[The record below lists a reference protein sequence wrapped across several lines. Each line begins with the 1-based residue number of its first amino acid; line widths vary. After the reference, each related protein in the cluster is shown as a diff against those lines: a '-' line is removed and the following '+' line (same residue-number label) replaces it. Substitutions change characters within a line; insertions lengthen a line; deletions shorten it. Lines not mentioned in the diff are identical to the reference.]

1 MVVEYAEAVRRT
13 MISLNSCHI
22 IICAKISPGFLRQ
35 ELDGYEEELGFRP
48 VGGLAEAL
56 TEPVRFA
63 GEYGD
68 PPRWTERDTYVLA
81 RLAESFAADGGGEK

>member
-1 MVVEYAEAVRRT
+1 V
-13 MISLNSCHI
+13 
-22 IICAKISPGFLRQ
+22 
-35 ELDGYEEELGFRP
+35 
-48 VGGLAEAL
+48 GLAEAL
-56 TEPVRFA
+56 YRNRSVLQ

>member
-1 MVVEYAEAVRRT
+1 MEYAEAREADYD
-13 MISLNSCHI
+13 IFKQLSYYYLCS
-22 IICAKISPGFLRQ
+22 ISPGFLRQ

-48 VGGLAEAL
+48 QWVGLAEAL
-56 TEPVRFA
+56 YRNRSVLQ